1 MYCSNGAACYPISIS
16 FYMFVPAVIHIY
28 TNRMTGFDY
37 KTALENMTHHPG
49 VYQMLDAD
57 GALLYVGKA
66 RDLKKRV
73 ASYFGKKPDTAKT
86 RALVRQI
93 QAVNVTVTRTEA
105 EALLLE
111 SNLIKQHKPRYNV
124 VLRDDKSYPY
134 LYLSADDQFPRLSFY
149 RGAKSGTGQY
159 FGPYPSAKSA
169 RRTLNL
175 TQKLFRIRQCED
187 TFFKNRF
194 RPCLQYQIKRCTA
207 PCVGLVD
214 DETYREDVKHTVM
227 FLQGRNEE
235 VIEELTAPMQAAA
248 EALDFERAAQYRD
261 QIISLRKIQENQYIT
276 APRGELDI
284 VACYMESGY
293 ACVQVFFIRSG
304 LNLGNKAFFP
314 GHTGELTEEH
324 VLNAF
329 MAQYYLTVSRNWPA
343 PGEILVSHP
352 VADARTLMDLLSERR
367 GKKVK
372 IKHTHRSE
380 RRKWV
385 EMALKNAEIA
395 LKTRLSSKHN
405 YVSRFEK
412 LQGVLRLNDPV
423 ERIECFDVSHVSG
436 EATVASC
443 VVFNHEGA
451 VKTDYRKFNIRDV
464 SAGDDYA
471 AITQAFQRRYSRIK
485 KEEGKLPDLI
495 LIDGGKG
502 QVSSV
507 KAVAEELQLDEVAL
521 LGVAKGKS
529 RKPGMERLVF
539 SDGKGET
546 SLARDSS
553 ALHLIQ
559 EIRDEAHRFAV
570 TGHRQQRSRKRTKSV
585 LEDVEGVGAKR
596 RRELIRFFGGLQG
609 VSRAGV
615 EELARAPGISN
626 NLAKKIYATF
636 HGDEA

>member
-1 MYCSNGAACYPISIS
+1 MA
-16 FYMFVPAVIHIY
+16 
-28 TNRMTGFDY
+28 GFDY
-37 KTALENMTHHPG
+37 KNALEKMTHHPG
-49 VYQMLDAD
+49 VYRMLDGD
-57 GALLYVGKA
+57 GALIYVGKA
-66 RDLKKRV
+66 KDLKKRV
-73 ASYFGKKPDTAKT
+73 ASYFGKKPDSPKT
-86 RALVRQI
+86 RAMVRQI
-93 QAVNVTVTRTEA
+93 QAVDVTVTRTEA

-134 LYLSADDQFPRLSFY
+134 LYLSSDARYPRLSFY
-149 RGAKSGTGQY
+149 RGAKSGQGQY

-175 TQKLFRIRQCED
+175 TQKLFRIRQCD
-187 TFFKNRF
+187 DSFFKNRS

-207 PCVGLVD
+207 PCVGLVED
-214 DETYREDVKHTVM
+214 DIYREDVKHSVM
-227 FLQGRNEE
+227 FLEGRNEE
-235 VIEELTAPMQAAA
+235 VIRELTGPMQKAAD
-248 EALDFERAAQYRD
+248 ALDFERAAQYRD
-261 QIISLRKIQENQYIT
+261 QVISLRKIQENQYIS

-284 VACYMESGY
+284 VGCHMESGY
-293 ACVQVFFIRSG
+293 ACVQVFFIRGG

-314 GHTGELTEEH
+314 GHTGELSEAQ

-329 MAQYYLTVSRNWPA
+329 LAQYYLATAGKRAA
-343 PGEILVSHP
+343 PGEILVSHRI
-352 VADARTLMDLLSERR
+352 ADADTLMALLSERR
-367 GKKVK
+367 GKNVK

-385 EMALKNAEIA
+385 EMALNNAEIA
-395 LKTRLSSKHN
+395 LKTRLSSKDK
-405 YVSRFEK
+405 YITRFED
-412 LQGVLRLNDPV
+412 LQAALRLNEPV

-451 VKTDYRKFNIRDV
+451 LKADYRRFNISDV
-464 SAGDDYA
+464 SPGDDYA
-471 AITQAFQRRYSRIK
+471 AISQAFQRRYSRIK

-507 KAVAEELQLDEVAL
+507 KTVIEELQLDEVVL
-521 LGVAKGKS
+521 LGVAKGRT

-546 SLARDSS
+546 SLPANSPV
-553 ALHLIQ
+553 LHLIQ

-570 TGHRQQRSRKRTKSV
+570 TGHRRQRNNKRSRSV
-585 LEDVEGVGAKR
+585 LEDVEGIGAKR

-615 EELARAPGISN
+615 EELARAPGISD

-636 HGDEA
+636 HGDEV

>member
-1 MYCSNGAACYPISIS
+1 MA
-16 FYMFVPAVIHIY
+16 
-28 TNRMTGFDY
+28 GFDY
-37 KTALENMTHHPG
+37 KSSLEKMTHHPG
-49 VYQMLDAD
+49 VYRMLD
-57 GALLYVGKA
+57 GAGSLLYVGKA
-66 RDLKKRV
+66 KDLKKRV
-73 ASYFGKKPDTAKT
+73 ASYFGKKPDSAKT

-93 QAVNVTVTRTEA
+93 QAVDVTVTRTEA

-134 LYLSADDQFPRLSFY
+134 LYLSSDDQYPRLSFY
-149 RGAKSGTGQY
+149 RGAKSGKGQY

-175 TQKLFRIRQCED
+175 TQKLFRIRQCDD
-187 TFFKNRF
+187 TFFKNRS

-207 PCVGLVD
+207 PCVGLVGD
-214 DETYREDVKHTVM
+214 DIYREDVKHSVM
-227 FLQGRNEE
+227 FLEGRNEE
-235 VIEELTAPMQAAA
+235 VIEELTGPMQKAA
-248 EALDFERAAQYRD
+248 DRQDYERAAQYRD
-261 QIISLRKIQENQYIT
+261 QIISLRKIQENQYIS

-284 VACYMESGY
+284 VGCYMQDGY
-293 ACVQVFFIRSG
+293 ACVQVFFIRGG

-314 GHTGELTEEH
+314 GHTGELTEQQ

-329 MAQYYLTVSRNWPA
+329 LAQYYLTETRHRRA
-343 PGEILVSHP
+343 PGEILVSHR
-352 VADARTLMDLLSERR
+352 VADADTLMALLSETKGNSVR
-367 GKKVK
+367 
-372 IKHTHRSE
+372 IKHTHRKE

-385 EMALKNAEIA
+385 EMALNNAEIA
-395 LKTRLSSKHN
+395 LKTRLSSKDK
-405 YVSRFEK
+405 YISRFED
-412 LQGVLRLNDPV
+412 LQGALALNEPV

-451 VKTDYRKFNIRDV
+451 VKADYRRFNIRDV
-464 SAGDDYA
+464 TAGDDYA
-471 AITQAFQRRYSRIK
+471 AISQAFQRRYSRIK

-507 KAVAEELQLDEVAL
+507 RAVVEELQLDEVAL
-521 LGVAKGKS
+521 LGVAKGS
-529 RKPGMERLVF
+529 TRKPGMERLVF

-546 SLARDSS
+546 SLPANSP

-559 EIRDEAHRFAV
+559 EIRDEAHRFAI
-570 TGHRQQRSRKRTKSV
+570 TGHRRQRSAKRTRSV
-585 LEDVEGVGAKR
+585 LEEVEGIGAKR

-615 EELARAPGISN
+615 EELARAPGISD
-626 NLAKKIYATF
+626 NLAKKIYASF

>member
-1 MYCSNGAACYPISIS
+1 
-16 FYMFVPAVIHIY
+16 
-28 TNRMTGFDY
+28 MTGFDY
-37 KTALENMTHHPG
+37 KKSLEKMTHHPG

-57 GALLYVGKA
+57 ATLIYVGKA
-66 RDLKKRV
+66 KDLKKRV
-73 ASYFGKKPDTAKT
+73 GSYFGKKPDSAKT
-86 RALVRQI
+86 RALVKQI
-93 QAVNVTVTRTEA
+93 HAINITVTRTEA

-111 SNLIKQHKPRYNV
+111 SNLIKRHKPRYNV

-134 LYLSADDQFPRLSFY
+134 LYLSAKDTFPRLSFY
-149 RGAKSGTGQY
+149 RGAKSGSGQY

-175 TQKLFRIRQCED
+175 TQKLFRIRQCD
-187 TFFKNRF
+187 DNFFKNRS

-207 PCVGLVD
+207 PCVALVNP
-214 DETYREDVKHTVM
+214 EAYQEDVKHTVM
-227 FLQGRNEE
+227 FLEGRNEE
-235 VIEELTAPMQAAA
+235 VIGELTTPMQAAA
-248 EALDFERAAQYRD
+248 DVLDYERAAQYRD

-276 APRGELDI
+276 APKGELDI

-293 ACVQVFFIRSG
+293 ACVQVFFIRGG

-314 GHTGELTEEH
+314 SHTGELTEQQ

-329 MAQYYLTVSRNWPA
+329 MPQYYLTASRNRPA

-352 VADARTLMDLLSERR
+352 VADAETLMELLSERR
-367 GKKVK
+367 GKPVR

-385 EMALKNAEIA
+385 EMALNNAEIA
-395 LKTRLSSKHN
+395 LKSRLSSKDK
-405 YVSRFEK
+405 YISRFET
-412 LQGVLRLNDPV
+412 LQNELRMNEPV
-423 ERIECFDVSHVSG
+423 ERIECFDVSHASG

-451 VKTDYRKFNIRDV
+451 VKADYRKFNIRDV
-464 SAGDDYA
+464 PAGDDYA
-471 AITQAFQRRYSRIK
+471 AISQAFKRRYSRVK

-502 QVSSV
+502 QVSSI
-507 KAVAEELQLDEVAL
+507 KAVAEELQLDEVIL
-521 LGVAKGKS
+521 LGVAKGS
-529 RKPGMERLVF
+529 TRKPGMEKLF
-539 SDGKGET
+539 LSDGKSEM
-546 SLARDSS
+546 SLPPNSS

-559 EIRDEAHRFAV
+559 EIRDEAHRFAI
-570 TGHRQQRSRKRTKSV
+570 TGHRRQRDRKRTKSV
-585 LEDVEGVGAKR
+585 LEDVEGIGAKR
-596 RRELIRFFGGLQG
+596 RRELIRFFGGIQG

-615 EELARAPGISN
+615 EELARVPGISE
-626 NLAKKIYATF
+626 NLAKKIYVSF

>member
-1 MYCSNGAACYPISIS
+1 
-16 FYMFVPAVIHIY
+16 
-28 TNRMTGFDY
+28 MTGFDY
-37 KTALENMTHHPG
+37 KSSLEKMTHHPG
-49 VYQMLDAD
+49 VYRMLD
-57 GALLYVGKA
+57 GAGNLIYVGKA
-66 RDLKKRV
+66 KDLKKRV
-73 ASYFGKKPDTAKT
+73 ASYFGKKPDSPKT

-93 QAVNVTVTRTEA
+93 QAVDVTVTRTEA

-134 LYLSADDQFPRLSFY
+134 LYLSSDDQYPRLSFY

-175 TQKLFRIRQCED
+175 TQKLFRIRQCDD
-187 TFFKNRF
+187 TFFKNRS

-214 DETYREDVKHTVM
+214 DEIYREDVKHSVM
-227 FLQGRNEE
+227 FLEGRNEE
-235 VIEELTAPMQAAA
+235 VIEELTGPMQKAA
-248 EALDFERAAQYRD
+248 DTQDYERAAQYRD
-261 QIISLRKIQENQYIT
+261 QIISLRKIQENQYIS

-284 VACYMESGY
+284 VGCYMKNGY
-293 ACVQVFFIRSG
+293 ACVQVFFIRGG

-314 GHTGELTEEH
+314 GHTGDLTEQQ

-329 MAQYYLTVSRNWPA
+329 LAQYYLTETRHRRA
-343 PGEILVSHP
+343 PGEILVSHR
-352 VADARTLMDLLSERR
+352 VADADTLMALLSETR
-367 GKKVK
+367 GNNVR
-372 IKHTHRSE
+372 IKHTHRKE

-385 EMALKNAEIA
+385 EMALNNAEIA
-395 LKTRLSSKHN
+395 LKTRLSSKDK
-405 YVSRFEK
+405 YISRFED
-412 LQGVLRLNDPV
+412 LQGALGLNEPV

-451 VKTDYRKFNIRDV
+451 VKADYRRFNIRNV
-464 SAGDDYA
+464 TAGDDYA
-471 AITQAFQRRYSRIK
+471 AISQAFQRRYSRIK

-502 QVSSV
+502 QVGSV
-507 KAVAEELQLDEVAL
+507 RAVVEELQLDEVVL
-521 LGVAKGKS
+521 LGVAKGRT

-539 SDGKGET
+539 SDGKSET
-546 SLARDSS
+546 SLPGNSS
-553 ALHLIQ
+553 ALHLLQ

-570 TGHRQQRSRKRTKSV
+570 TGHRRQRNSKRTRSV

-615 EELARAPGISN
+615 EELARAPGISD
-626 NLAKKIYATF
+626 NLAKKIYASF

>member
-1 MYCSNGAACYPISIS
+1 M
-16 FYMFVPAVIHIY
+16 PAGIHLY
-28 TNRMTGFDY
+28 TKRMTGFDY
-37 KTALENMTHHPG
+37 KDALEKMTHHPG

-57 GALLYVGKA
+57 GTPIYVGKA
-66 RDLKKRV
+66 KDLKKRV
-73 ASYFGKKPDTAKT
+73 ASYFGKKPDSPKT
-86 RALVRQI
+86 RAMVRQI
-93 QAVNVTVTRTEA
+93 QAVDVTVTRTEA

-134 LYLSADDQFPRLSFY
+134 LYLSSDAQYPRLSFY
-149 RGAKSGTGQY
+149 RGAKSGKGQY

-175 TQKLFRIRQCED
+175 TQKLFRIRQCD
-187 TFFKNRF
+187 DSFFKNRS

-207 PCVGLVD
+207 PCVGLVE
-214 DETYREDVKHTVM
+214 DEIYREDVKHSVM
-227 FLQGRNEE
+227 FLEGRNEE
-235 VIEELTAPMQAAA
+235 VIKELTGPMQKAAD
-248 EALDFERAAQYRD
+248 ALDFERAAQYRN
-261 QIISLRKIQENQYIT
+261 QIISLRKIQENQYIS

-284 VACYMESGY
+284 VGCYMESGH
-293 ACVQVFFIRSG
+293 ACVQVFFIRGG

-314 GHTGELTEEH
+314 GHTGELSEEQ

-329 MAQYYLTVSRNWPA
+329 LAQYYLAAASNRAA
-343 PGEILVSHP
+343 PGEVLVSHRI
-352 VADARTLMDLLSERR
+352 ADADTLMALLSERR
-367 GKKVK
+367 GKNVK

-385 EMALKNAEIA
+385 EMALNNAEIA
-395 LKTRLSSKHN
+395 LKTRLSSKEK
-405 YVSRFEK
+405 YITRFED
-412 LQGVLRLNDPV
+412 LQAALRLNEPV

-451 VKTDYRKFNIRDV
+451 LKADYRRFNISDV
-464 SAGDDYA
+464 SPGDDYA
-471 AITQAFQRRYSRIK
+471 AISQAFQRRYSRIK

-507 KAVAEELQLDEVAL
+507 KTIVEELQLDEVVL
-521 LGVAKGKS
+521 LGVAKGRT

-539 SDGKGET
+539 SDGRGET
-546 SLARDSS
+546 SLS
-553 ALHLIQ
+553 ANSPVLHLIQ

-570 TGHRQQRSRKRTKSV
+570 TGHRRQRNSKRGRSV

-615 EELARAPGISN
+615 EELARTPGISD
-626 NLAKKIYATF
+626 NLAKKIYAAL
-636 HGDEA
+636 HGDEV

>member
-1 MYCSNGAACYPISIS
+1 
-16 FYMFVPAVIHIY
+16 
-28 TNRMTGFDY
+28 MTVFDY
-37 KTALENMTHHPG
+37 KSSLEKMTHHPG
-49 VYQMLDAD
+49 VYRMLDAD
-57 GALLYVGKA
+57 GTLIYVGKA
-66 RDLKKRV
+66 KDLKKRV
-73 ASYFGKKPDTAKT
+73 ASYFGKKPDSPKT
-86 RALVRQI
+86 RALVSQI
-93 QAVNVTVTRTEA
+93 QAVDVTVTRTEA

-134 LYLSADDQFPRLSFY
+134 LYLSSDDQYPRLSFY
-149 RGAKSGTGQY
+149 RGAKSGKGQY

-175 TQKLFRIRQCED
+175 TQKLFRLRQCDD
-187 TFFKNRF
+187 TFFKNRS

-214 DETYREDVKHTVM
+214 DEIYREDVKHSVM
-227 FLQGRNEE
+227 FLEGRNEE
-235 VIEELTAPMQAAA
+235 VIEELTGPMQKAADA
-248 EALDFERAAQYRD
+248 QDYERAAQYRD
-261 QIISLRKIQENQYIT
+261 QIVSLRKIQENQYIS

-284 VACYMESGY
+284 VGCYMENGY
-293 ACVQVFFIRSG
+293 ACVQVFFIRGG

-314 GHTGELTEEH
+314 GHTGELTEEQ

-329 MAQYYLTVSRNWPA
+329 LAQYYLAETRRRRA
-343 PGEILVSHP
+343 PGEILLSHR
-352 VADARTLMDLLSERR
+352 VADADTLMTLLSERR
-367 GKKVK
+367 GKNVK

-385 EMALKNAEIA
+385 EMALNNAEIA
-395 LKTRLSSKHN
+395 LKTRLSSKDK
-405 YVSRFEK
+405 YISRFEDV
-412 LQGVLRLNDPV
+412 QGVLGLNEPV

-451 VKTDYRKFNIRDV
+451 VKADYRRFNIKDV
-464 SAGDDYA
+464 TAGDDYA
-471 AITQAFQRRYSRIK
+471 AISQAFQRRYSRIK

-507 KAVAEELQLDEVAL
+507 RDVVEELQLDEVVL
-521 LGVAKGKS
+521 LGVAKGS
-529 RKPGMERLVF
+529 TRKPGMERLVF

-546 SLARDSS
+546 SLPANSPV
-553 ALHLIQ
+553 LHLIQ
-559 EIRDEAHRFAV
+559 EIRDEAHRFAI
-570 TGHRQQRSRKRTKSV
+570 TGHRRQRNSKRTRSV
-585 LEDVEGVGAKR
+585 LEEVEGIGAKR

-615 EELARAPGISN
+615 EELARAPGISD
-626 NLAKKIYATF
+626 NLAKKIYASF

>member
-1 MYCSNGAACYPISIS
+1 MLASEDLKKS
-16 FYMFVPAVIHIY
+16 
-28 TNRMTGFDY
+28 
-37 KTALENMTHHPG
+37 LEKMTHHPG
-49 VYQMLDAD
+49 VYRMLDAD
-57 GALLYVGKA
+57 GTLIYVGKA
-66 RDLKKRV
+66 KDLKKRV
-73 ASYFGKKPDTAKT
+73 ASYFGKKSDSPKT
-86 RALVRQI
+86 RAMVRQI
-93 QAVNVTVTRTEA
+93 RAVDVTVTRTEA

-134 LYLSADDQFPRLSFY
+134 LYLSTDNEYPRLSFY
-149 RGAKSGTGQY
+149 RGAKSGAGQY

-175 TQKLFRIRQCED
+175 TQKLFRIRQCD
-187 TFFKNRF
+187 DNFFRNRS

-207 PCVGLVD
+207 PCVGLVSPGD
-214 DETYREDVKHTVM
+214 YREDVKHTVM
-227 FLQGRNEE
+227 FLEGRNEE
-235 VIEELTAPMQAAA
+235 VIRELTAPMQKAADG
-248 EALDFERAAQYRD
+248 LDYERAAQYRD
-261 QIISLRKIQENQYIT
+261 QIVSLRKIQENQYIT

-293 ACVQVFFIRSG
+293 ACVQVFFIRAG

-314 GHTGELTEEH
+314 GHTGELTEAQ

-329 MAQYYLTVSRNWPA
+329 LPQYYLTGSRNRPA

-352 VADARTLMDLLSERR
+352 VEDAETLMTLLSERR
-367 GKKVK
+367 GKNVRLGQR
-372 IKHTHRSE
+372 HRSE

-385 EMALKNAEIA
+385 EMALNNAEIA
-395 LKTRLSSKHN
+395 LKSRLSSKDK
-405 YVSRFEK
+405 YISRFEK
-412 LQGVLRLNDPV
+412 LQAELRLNEPV
-423 ERIECFDVSHVSG
+423 ERVECFDVSHVSG

-451 VKTDYRKFNIRDV
+451 VKSDYRKFNIRDV
-464 SAGDDYA
+464 PAGDDYA
-471 AITQAFQRRYSRIK
+471 AISQAFNRRYSRIK

-502 QVSSV
+502 QVSSIR
-507 KAVAEELQLDEVAL
+507 AVAEELQLDEVTL

-539 SDGKGET
+539 SDGKTET
-546 SLARDSS
+546 SLAPNSS

-570 TGHRQQRSRKRTKSV
+570 TGHRQQRARKRARSV
-585 LEDVEGVGAKR
+585 LEDVEGVGSKR
-596 RRELIRFFGGLQG
+596 RRELIRYFGGLQG

-615 EELARAPGISN
+615 EELARAPGISH
-626 NLAKKIYATF
+626 NLAKKIYASF
-636 HGDEA
+636 HGDEV

>member
-1 MYCSNGAACYPISIS
+1 
-16 FYMFVPAVIHIY
+16 
-28 TNRMTGFDY
+28 MTGFDY
-37 KTALENMTHHPG
+37 KSSLEKMTHHPG
-49 VYQMLDAD
+49 VYRMLD
-57 GALLYVGKA
+57 GAGVLLYVGKA

-73 ASYFGKKPDTAKT
+73 ASYFGKKPDSPKT

-93 QAVNVTVTRTEA
+93 QAVDVTVTRTEA

-134 LYLSADDQFPRLSFY
+134 LYLSSDDQYPRLSFY
-149 RGAKSGTGQY
+149 RGAKSGKGQY

-175 TQKLFRIRQCED
+175 TQKLFRIRQCDD
-187 TFFKNRF
+187 TFFKNRS

-214 DETYREDVKHTVM
+214 DEIYREDVKHSVM
-227 FLQGRNEE
+227 FLEGRNEE
-235 VIEELTAPMQAAA
+235 VIEELTGPMQKAA
-248 EALDFERAAQYRD
+248 DRQDYERAAQYRD
-261 QIISLRKIQENQYIT
+261 QIISLRKIQENQYIS

-284 VACYMESGY
+284 VGCYMENGY
-293 ACVQVFFIRSG
+293 ACVQVFYIRGG

-314 GHTGELTEEH
+314 GHTGELAEQQ

-329 MAQYYLTVSRNWPA
+329 LAQYYLSETRRRRA
-343 PGEILVSHP
+343 PGEILVSHR
-352 VADARTLMDLLSERR
+352 VADADTLMALLSETKGRNVR
-367 GKKVK
+367 
-372 IKHTHRSE
+372 IKHTHRKE

-385 EMALKNAEIA
+385 EMALNNAEIA
-395 LKTRLSSKHN
+395 LKTRLSSKDK
-405 YVSRFEK
+405 YISRFED
-412 LQGVLRLNDPV
+412 LQGALGLNEPV

-451 VKTDYRKFNIRDV
+451 VKADYRRFNIRDV
-464 SAGDDYA
+464 TAGDDYA
-471 AITQAFQRRYSRIK
+471 AISQAFQRRYSRIK

-507 KAVAEELQLDEVAL
+507 RAVVEELQLDEVAL
-521 LGVAKGKS
+521 LGVAKGS
-529 RKPGMERLVF
+529 TRKPGMERLVF

-546 SLARDSS
+546 SLPANSPV
-553 ALHLIQ
+553 LHLIQ
-559 EIRDEAHRFAV
+559 EIRDEAHRFAI
-570 TGHRQQRSRKRTKSV
+570 TGHRRQRNTKRTRSV
-585 LEDVEGVGAKR
+585 LEEVEGIGAKR

-615 EELARAPGISN
+615 EELARAPGISD
-626 NLAKKIYATF
+626 NLAKKIYASF

>member
-1 MYCSNGAACYPISIS
+1 
-16 FYMFVPAVIHIY
+16 
-28 TNRMTGFDY
+28 MTVFDY
-37 KTALENMTHHPG
+37 KSSLEKMTHHPG
-49 VYQMLDAD
+49 VYRMLDAD
-57 GALLYVGKA
+57 GTLIYVGKA
-66 RDLKKRV
+66 KDLKKRV
-73 ASYFGKKPDTAKT
+73 ASYFGKKPDSPKT
-86 RALVRQI
+86 RALVSQI
-93 QAVNVTVTRTEA
+93 QAVDVTVTRTEA

-134 LYLSADDQFPRLSFY
+134 LYLSSDDQYPRLSFY
-149 RGAKSGTGQY
+149 RGAKSGKGQY

-175 TQKLFRIRQCED
+175 TQKLFRLRQCDD
-187 TFFKNRF
+187 TFFKNRS

-207 PCVGLVD
+207 PCVEMVD
-214 DETYREDVKHTVM
+214 DEIYREDVKHSVM
-227 FLQGRNEE
+227 FLEGRNEE
-235 VIEELTAPMQAAA
+235 VIEELTGPMQKAADA
-248 EALDFERAAQYRD
+248 QDYERAAQYRD
-261 QIISLRKIQENQYIT
+261 QIVSLRKIQENQYIS

-284 VACYMESGY
+284 VGCYMENGY
-293 ACVQVFFIRSG
+293 ACVQVFFIRGG

-314 GHTGELTEEH
+314 GHTGELTEEQ

-329 MAQYYLTVSRNWPA
+329 LAQYYLAETRHRRA
-343 PGEILVSHP
+343 PGEILLSHR
-352 VADARTLMDLLSERR
+352 VADAETLMALLSETK
-367 GKKVK
+367 GKKVR
-372 IKHTHRSE
+372 IKHTHRKE

-385 EMALKNAEIA
+385 EMALNNAEIA
-395 LKTRLSSKHN
+395 LKTRLSSKDK
-405 YVSRFEK
+405 YISRFEDV
-412 LQGVLRLNDPV
+412 QGVLGLNEPV

-451 VKTDYRKFNIRDV
+451 VKADYRRFNIKDV
-464 SAGDDYA
+464 TAGDDYA
-471 AITQAFQRRYSRIK
+471 AISQAFQRRYSRIK

-507 KAVAEELQLDEVAL
+507 RDVVEELQLDEVVL
-521 LGVAKGKS
+521 LGVAKGS
-529 RKPGMERLVF
+529 TRKPGMERLVF

-546 SLARDSS
+546 SLPANSPV
-553 ALHLIQ
+553 LHLIQ
-559 EIRDEAHRFAV
+559 EIRDEAHRFAI
-570 TGHRQQRSRKRTKSV
+570 TGHRRQRNSKRTRSV
-585 LEDVEGVGAKR
+585 LEEVEGIGAKR

-615 EELARAPGISN
+615 EELARAPGISD
-626 NLAKKIYATF
+626 NLAKKIYASF

>member
-1 MYCSNGAACYPISIS
+1 
-16 FYMFVPAVIHIY
+16 
-28 TNRMTGFDY
+28 MTGFDY
-37 KTALENMTHHPG
+37 KSSLEKMTHHPG
-49 VYQMLDAD
+49 VYRMLDGA

-66 RDLKKRV
+66 KDLKKRV
-73 ASYFGKKPDTAKT
+73 ASYFGKQPDSPKT

-93 QAVNVTVTRTEA
+93 QAVDVTVTRTEA

-134 LYLSADDQFPRLSFY
+134 LYLSSDDQYPRLSFY
-149 RGAKSGTGQY
+149 RGAKSGKGQY

-175 TQKLFRIRQCED
+175 TQKLFRIRQCDD
-187 TFFKNRF
+187 TFFKNRS

-214 DETYREDVKHTVM
+214 DEIYREDVKHSVM
-227 FLQGRNEE
+227 FLEGRNEE
-235 VIEELTAPMQAAA
+235 VIEELTGPMQKAA
-248 EALDFERAAQYRD
+248 DRQDYERAAQYRD
-261 QIISLRKIQENQYIT
+261 QIISLRKIQENQYIS

-284 VACYMESGY
+284 VGCYMENGY
-293 ACVQVFFIRSG
+293 ACVQVFFIRGG

-314 GHTGELTEEH
+314 GHTGELTEQQ

-329 MAQYYLTVSRNWPA
+329 LAQYYLSETHRRRA
-343 PGEILVSHP
+343 PGEILVSHR
-352 VADARTLMDLLSERR
+352 VADADTLMALLSETKGRNVR
-367 GKKVK
+367 
-372 IKHTHRSE
+372 IKHTHRKE

-385 EMALKNAEIA
+385 EMALNNAEIA
-395 LKTRLSSKHN
+395 LKTRLSSKDK
-405 YVSRFEK
+405 YISRFED
-412 LQGVLRLNDPV
+412 LQGALGLNDPV

-451 VKTDYRKFNIRDV
+451 VKADYRRFNIRDV
-464 SAGDDYA
+464 TAGDDYA
-471 AITQAFQRRYSRIK
+471 AISQAFQRRYSRIK

-507 KAVAEELQLDEVAL
+507 RAVVEELQLDEVAL
-521 LGVAKGKS
+521 LGVAKGS
-529 RKPGMERLVF
+529 TRKPGMERLVF

-546 SLARDSS
+546 SLPANSPV
-553 ALHLIQ
+553 LHLIQ
-559 EIRDEAHRFAV
+559 EIRDEAHRFAI
-570 TGHRQQRSRKRTKSV
+570 TGHRRQRNTKRTRSV
-585 LEDVEGVGAKR
+585 LEEVEGIGAKR

-615 EELARAPGISN
+615 EELARAPGISD
-626 NLAKKIYATF
+626 NLAKKIYASF

>member
-1 MYCSNGAACYPISIS
+1 MLASEDLKKS
-16 FYMFVPAVIHIY
+16 
-28 TNRMTGFDY
+28 
-37 KTALENMTHHPG
+37 LEKMTHHPG
-49 VYQMLDAD
+49 VYRMLDAD
-57 GALLYVGKA
+57 GTLIYVGKA
-66 RDLKKRV
+66 KDLKKRV
-73 ASYFGKKPDTAKT
+73 ASYFGKKPDSPKT
-86 RALVRQI
+86 RAMVRQI
-93 QAVNVTVTRTEA
+93 RAVDVTVTRTEA

-134 LYLSADDQFPRLSFY
+134 LYLSTDNEYPRLSFY
-149 RGAKSGTGQY
+149 RGAKSGAGQY

-175 TQKLFRIRQCED
+175 TQKLFRIRQCD
-187 TFFKNRF
+187 DNFFRNRS

-207 PCVGLVD
+207 PCVGLVSPGD
-214 DETYREDVKHTVM
+214 YREDVKHTVM
-227 FLQGRNEE
+227 FLEGRNEE
-235 VIEELTAPMQAAA
+235 VIRELTAPMQKAADG
-248 EALDFERAAQYRD
+248 LDYERAAQYRD
-261 QIISLRKIQENQYIT
+261 QIVSLRKIQENQYIT

-293 ACVQVFFIRSG
+293 ACVQVFFIRAG

-314 GHTGELTEEH
+314 GHTGELTEAQ

-329 MAQYYLTVSRNWPA
+329 LPQYYLTGSRNRPA

-352 VADARTLMDLLSERR
+352 VEDADTLMTLLSERR
-367 GKKVK
+367 GKSVQLRQR
-372 IKHTHRSE
+372 HRSE

-385 EMALKNAEIA
+385 EMALNNAEIA
-395 LKTRLSSKHN
+395 LKSRLSSKDK
-405 YVSRFEK
+405 YISRFEK
-412 LQGVLRLNDPV
+412 LQAELRLNEPV
-423 ERIECFDVSHVSG
+423 ERVECFDVSHVSG

-451 VKTDYRKFNIRDV
+451 VKSDYRKFNIRDV
-464 SAGDDYA
+464 PAGDDYA
-471 AITQAFQRRYSRIK
+471 AISQAFNRRYSRIK

-502 QVSSV
+502 QVSSIR
-507 KAVAEELQLDEVAL
+507 AVAEELQLDEVTL

-539 SDGKGET
+539 SDGKTET
-546 SLARDSS
+546 SLAPNSS

-570 TGHRQQRSRKRTKSV
+570 TGHRQQRTRKRARSV
-585 LEDVEGVGAKR
+585 LEDVEGVGSKR
-596 RRELIRFFGGLQG
+596 RRELIRYFGGLQG

-615 EELARAPGISN
+615 EELARAPGISH
-626 NLAKKIYATF
+626 NLAKRIYASF
-636 HGDEA
+636 HGDEV

>member
-1 MYCSNGAACYPISIS
+1 
-16 FYMFVPAVIHIY
+16 
-28 TNRMTGFDY
+28 MTGFDY
-37 KTALENMTHHPG
+37 KSSLEKMTHHPG
-49 VYQMLDAD
+49 VYRMLDGA

-66 RDLKKRV
+66 KDLKKRV
-73 ASYFGKKPDTAKT
+73 ASYFGKKPDSPKT

-93 QAVNVTVTRTEA
+93 QAVDVTVTRTEA

-134 LYLSADDQFPRLSFY
+134 LYLSSDDQYPRLSFY
-149 RGAKSGTGQY
+149 RGAKSGKGQY

-175 TQKLFRIRQCED
+175 TQKLFRIRQCDD
-187 TFFKNRF
+187 TFFKNRS

-207 PCVGLVD
+207 PCVGLVE
-214 DETYREDVKHTVM
+214 DEIYREDVKHSVM
-227 FLQGRNEE
+227 FLEGRNEE
-235 VIEELTAPMQAAA
+235 VIEELTGPMQKAA
-248 EALDFERAAQYRD
+248 DRQDYERAAQYRD
-261 QIISLRKIQENQYIT
+261 QIISLRKIQENQYIS

-284 VACYMESGY
+284 VGCYMENGY
-293 ACVQVFFIRSG
+293 ACIQVFFIRGG

-314 GHTGELTEEH
+314 GHTGELTEQQ

-329 MAQYYLTVSRNWPA
+329 LAQYYLTESCRRRA
-343 PGEILVSHP
+343 PGEILVSHR
-352 VADARTLMDLLSERR
+352 VADADTLMALLSETKGRNVR
-367 GKKVK
+367 
-372 IKHTHRSE
+372 IKHTHRKE

-385 EMALKNAEIA
+385 EMALNNAEIA
-395 LKTRLSSKHN
+395 LKTRLSSKDK
-405 YVSRFEK
+405 YISRFED
-412 LQGVLRLNDPV
+412 LQGALGLNEPV

-443 VVFNHEGA
+443 VVFTHEGA
-451 VKTDYRKFNIRDV
+451 VKADYRRFNIRDV
-464 SAGDDYA
+464 TAGDDYA
-471 AITQAFQRRYSRIK
+471 AISQAFQRRYSRIK

-507 KAVAEELQLDEVAL
+507 RAVVVELQLDEVTL
-521 LGVAKGKS
+521 LGVAKGS
-529 RKPGMERLVF
+529 ARKPGMERLVF

-546 SLARDSS
+546 SLPANSPV
-553 ALHLIQ
+553 LHLIQ
-559 EIRDEAHRFAV
+559 EIRDEAHRFAI
-570 TGHRQQRSRKRTKSV
+570 TGHRRQRNTKRTRSV
-585 LEDVEGVGAKR
+585 LEEVEGIGAKR

-615 EELARAPGISN
+615 EELARAPGISD
-626 NLAKKIYATF
+626 NLAKKIYASF